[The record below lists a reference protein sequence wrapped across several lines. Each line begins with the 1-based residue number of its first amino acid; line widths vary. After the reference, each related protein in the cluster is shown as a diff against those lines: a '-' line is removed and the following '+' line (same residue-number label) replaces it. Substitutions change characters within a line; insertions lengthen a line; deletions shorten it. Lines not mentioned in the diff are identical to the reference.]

1 MMSWFFRGSKDRDAA
16 KKDEL
21 MTKNGKILLE
31 TMMHSRQGS
40 RYLDRIRYKT
50 IGLFFRSRKYLEKAK
65 KEEFMME
72 NWKILLETLITASNG
87 KYNPILNFS
96 AEELMSATN
105 NYSRLN
111 VVKSDG
117 FYELYKGNFLDQER
131 TFSVMKFTDK
141 NYMSSVY
148 AHQCCCNNIAF
159 ASQMHQKNVLE
170 LIGCCLETQIPVLVF
185 ESVEHG
191 TLLDRICSNGHQ
203 PSFEP
208 LLWTQRLKIAM
219 EIANA
224 VAYLHVGFSRPIVFR
239 DIKLANILFD
249 DEYGAKLFDFSLCAF
264 IPEGETHI
272 SYESICGTIGYL
284 APEYLSMGH
293 YNEKCDVYSFDP
305 SIIGTTIYP
314 EKEQQLKAFAEIALK
329 CISDPPQDRPTMV
342 DVAKQLRQM
351 YLSSITFNLLSGVDF
366 HSSDLSSS
374 GHPQVISMSLYLR
387 TSKSAKET
395 EEAAAAFVMRNG
407 EVLLQKLNTYCNGKC
422 NPIRYLQ
429 DRPVSVMKFAIKHE
443 TLDTDQCCFNKI
455 VFISQ
460 MRHKNILKLI
470 GFCLEAWIPVLVFER
485 VEYGTLAN
493 RIS

>member
-148 AHQCCCNNIAF
+148 AHQCCCNSIAF

-249 DEYGAKLFDFSLCAF
+249 DEYGAKLFDFSLCAS

-272 SYESICGTIGYL
+272 SYESICGTMGYL
-284 APEYLSMGH
+284 APEYVSMGH
-293 YNEKCDVYSFDP
+293 YNEKCDVYSFGILLFELLTGRNAFKFFYDDDDEEIDWNPLSKHFKKLMENNRFHKRVDP
-305 SIIGTTIYP
+305 IIIGTTIYP

-351 YLSSITFNLLSGVDF
+351 
-366 HSSDLSSS
+366 
-374 GHPQVISMSLYLR
+374 
-387 TSKSAKET
+387 
-395 EEAAAAFVMRNG
+395 
-407 EVLLQKLNTYCNGKC
+407 
-422 NPIRYLQ
+422 
-429 DRPVSVMKFAIKHE
+429 
-443 TLDTDQCCFNKI
+443 
-455 VFISQ
+455 
-460 MRHKNILKLI
+460 
-470 GFCLEAWIPVLVFER
+470 
-485 VEYGTLAN
+485 
-493 RIS
+493 

>member
-1 MMSWFFRGSKDRDAA
+1 
-16 KKDEL
+16 

-96 AEELMSATN
+96 TEELMSATN

-111 VVKSDG
+111 VMKSDG

-293 YNEKCDVYSFDP
+293 YNEKCDVYSFGILLFELLTGRNAFKFFYDDDDEEIDESIDDEEIDWNPLSKHFKKLMENNRFHKRVDP

-351 YLSSITFNLLSGVDF
+351 YLSS
-366 HSSDLSSS
+366 
-374 GHPQVISMSLYLR
+374 M
-387 TSKSAKET
+387 
-395 EEAAAAFVMRNG
+395 
-407 EVLLQKLNTYCNGKC
+407 
-422 NPIRYLQ
+422 
-429 DRPVSVMKFAIKHE
+429 
-443 TLDTDQCCFNKI
+443 
-455 VFISQ
+455 
-460 MRHKNILKLI
+460 
-470 GFCLEAWIPVLVFER
+470 
-485 VEYGTLAN
+485 
-493 RIS
+493 